1 MSLGSRIY
9 QHSGI
14 SELIASVHFAG
25 SVPAAMNMPLA
36 GHNRISTRKFYP
48 CDGLYRSP
56 YFSKLYHLRRCQ
68 IWTNLGLALN
78 TVGRPIVA
86 IEAWDEALAIEPNFG
101 MAAANRGNG
110 LAYYGAAVTHSAH
123 ECALFN
129 AAAEGFRAALS
140 EHAIFCGDYPQSMF
154 EQFRENLTAI
164 EAHLSK
170 KCGTSSLNP
179 DELAVGTC
187 SHSATLNE
195 WRTSNRLF
203 LNPLND
209 IAISP
214 LAAQD
219 VIQLPLQGKR
229 DRHPSY
235 CQWFDLIKQEYVA
248 ACVLHYES
256 LDKQNTHPADKTL
269 PILDYGDNSIFSVKI
284 EKRKAA
290 LRISYSLLDKCAAL
304 INAYFEIGH
313 DPSKVSFRK
322 VWFENIRKRD
332 FRKGITFENWRLRGL
347 YAISRDLFDEDF
359 RQESSPL
366 AAEMNNARNAA
377 EHRGLLIYDG
387 NKPEP
392 RENSLDSV
400 TELELS
406 DLVMNA
412 LKLSRETIIS
422 LSLAV
427 CHQETH
433 RDKFGQVFQA

>member
-1 MSLGSRIY
+1 M
-9 QHSGI
+9 
-14 SELIASVHFAG
+14 
-25 SVPAAMNMPLA
+25 
-36 GHNRISTRKFYP
+36 
-48 CDGLYRSP
+48 
-56 YFSKLYHLRRCQ
+56 
-68 IWTNLGLALN
+68 
-78 TVGRPIVA
+78 
-86 IEAWDEALAIEPNFG
+86 
-101 MAAANRGNG
+101 
-110 LAYYGAAVTHSAH
+110 
-123 ECALFN
+123 
-129 AAAEGFRAALS
+129 
-140 EHAIFCGDYPQSMF
+140 
-154 EQFRENLTAI
+154 
-164 EAHLSK
+164 
-170 KCGTSSLNP
+170 
-179 DELAVGTC
+179 
-187 SHSATLNE
+187 
-195 WRTSNRLF
+195 
-203 LNPLND
+203 
-209 IAISP
+209 
-214 LAAQD
+214 
-219 VIQLPLQGKR
+219 
-229 DRHPSY
+229 
-235 CQWFDLIKQEYVA
+235 
-248 ACVLHYES
+248 HYES

-412 LKLSRETIIS
+412 LKLSRETIM
-422 LSLAV
+422 SLAV